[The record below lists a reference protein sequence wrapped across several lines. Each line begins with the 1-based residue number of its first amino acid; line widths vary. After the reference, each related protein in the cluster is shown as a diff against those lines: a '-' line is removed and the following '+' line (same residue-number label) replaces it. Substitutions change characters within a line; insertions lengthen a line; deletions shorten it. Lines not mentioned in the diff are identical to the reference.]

1 MCINCY
7 CLHSLESMF
16 TSFYSSH
23 TEFYVPIEMIATEFV
38 FYYHTTCTINK
49 LGTNKTFDV
58 VGLQYNCV

>member
-1 MCINCY
+1 
-7 CLHSLESMF
+7 MF